1 MTYSLHLVIYAAI
14 MTWLMFIVAA
24 LLRTR
29 AWTPAGLK
37 IAFGNRDNVS
47 QISPLAFRADQTAQ
61 NTLEGFILFAPL
73 VITAHVAGLDNAQT
87 ALGAAFF
94 FWARVAYVPVYLIGI
109 AYLRTAIWL
118 VSIVGLGMIA
128 APMFDL

>member
-14 MTWLMFIVAA
+14 MTWLMLIVAA

-29 AWTPAGLK
+29 AWTFAGLR

-61 NTLEGFILFAPL
+61 NTLEGFILFASL
-73 VITAHVAGLDNAQT
+73 VITAHVTGLDNAQT
-87 ALGAAFF
+87 ALGATLFF
-94 FWARVAYVPVYLIGI
+94 LARVAYVPVYLIGI

-118 VSIVGLGMIA
+118 VSIVGLAMIA
-128 APMFDL
+128 APLL

>member
-29 AWTPAGLK
+29 AWTPAGVK

-47 QISPLAFRADQTAQ
+47 QISPLSFRADQTAQ

-73 VITAHVAGLDNAQT
+73 VITAHVAGLDHAQT
-87 ALGAAFF
+87 ASGAALF
-94 FWARVAYVPVYLIGI
+94 FWARMAYVPVYLIGI
-109 AYLRTAIWL
+109 AYLRSAIWV
-118 VSIVGLGMIA
+118 VSMVGLGMIA
-128 APMFDL
+128 APMLSM

>member
-1 MTYSLHLVIYAAI
+1 MTYSLHLVMYAAI
-14 MTWLMFIVAA
+14 LTWLMLIVAA

-87 ALGAAFF
+87 AFGAALF

-118 VSIVGLGMIA
+118 VSVAGLGIIA
-128 APMFDL
+128 AALL